1 MIAVDTSRNT
11 RGSILPSM
19 PSLTTIGCASLALLL
34 TISSTNAPDKAIGN
48 ANFQS
53 SAIVSTQTTELYAYN
68 NGNNITTY
76 FTEGYMLSKMLSE
89 SLKRLEEIKRLEY
102 NWNGYE
108 AEPFSPAFVNR
119 VETIVRGL
127 SKQPKIYPTAQ
138 SSIQLEYKNENGDY
152 LEFEIFKNGIINQFL
167 LKKDGESKTHK
178 RIPKNT
184 LNKVIESFYE

>member
-11 RGSILPSM
+11 LGSILLSK
-19 PSLTTIGCASLALLL
+19 PSLATIGCASLALLL
-34 TISSTNAPDKAIGN
+34 TFSSTNAPDKAIGK

-53 SAIVSTQTTELYAYN
+53 SSIVSTQTTELYAYN
-68 NGNNITTY
+68 NGNIISY
-76 FTEGYMLSKMLSE
+76 FTEDYMFSKMLNE

-108 AEPFSPAFVNR
+108 AEPFSAAFITR

-127 SKQPKIYPTAQ
+127 LKQPKIYPTAQ

-152 LEFEIFKNGIINQFL
+152 LEFEIFRNGIINQFL
-167 LKKDGESKTHK
+167 LKKDGESETHK

-184 LNKVIESFYE
+184 LNRVIESFYE

>member
-1 MIAVDTSRNT
+1 MITVDTSRNT
-11 RGSILPSM
+11 RGSILSSM

-53 SAIVSTQTTELYAYN
+53 SSIISTQTTELYAYN
-68 NGNNITTY
+68 NGNNIVSY
-76 FTEGYMLSKMLSE
+76 FTGDYMFSKMLRE

-108 AEPFSPAFVNR
+108 AEPFSPAFVTR

-138 SSIQLEYKNENGDY
+138 SSIQLEYQNEDGDY

-167 LKKDGESKTHK
+167 LKKDGSSEIYK

-184 LNKVIESFYE
+184 LNRIIELFYE

>member
-1 MIAVDTSRNT
+1 MITVDTSRNT
-11 RGSILPSM
+11 QGSILSSM
-19 PSLTTIGCASLALLL
+19 SSLTTIGCASLALLL

-53 SAIVSTQTTELYAYN
+53 SSIISTQTTELYAYN
-68 NGNNITTY
+68 NGNNIVSY
-76 FTEGYMLSKMLSE
+76 FTGDYMFGKMLSE

-108 AEPFSPAFVNR
+108 AEPFSPAFVTR

-138 SSIQLEYKNENGDY
+138 SSIQLEYKNEDGDY
-152 LEFEIFKNGIINQFL
+152 LEFEIFRNGIINQFL
-167 LKKDGESKTHK
+167 LKKDGRSEIHK

-184 LNKVIESFYE
+184 LNRIIELFYE